1 MIQFEN
7 KAYLWA
13 YLLVPVLLLLYIWL
27 ANRRKKQLKKLGD
40 IILIEAMIPNV
51 SGDKRTIKVILWFL
65 AFCSLIFAIA
75 NLQTGSKMQDV
86 KREGGDLMIC
96 LDVSN
101 SMLAEDLS
109 PNRLERAKQALE
121 KFIDKLE
128 GDRIGIIVF
137 AGDAYVQLPIT
148 SDYGAAKLFLGS
160 ISPGIVPVQGTN
172 IAEAINLSMESFGE
186 DIGKNKSIII
196 ITDGEDHEEGAIK
209 AAEDAAAKN
218 VIINTIGVG
227 SATGVPIPAFQNGMK
242 SGFRKDKEGNTVV
255 TKLNE
260 KLLLDI
266 ASAGKGAYVKANN
279 ADVGLGAI
287 MGKLNELE
295 RKQIESKMYTD
306 YDDQYIWGIY
316 AAIFFLLI
324 DFFINERTSEW
335 WKKLNLFG
343 SENNS

>member
-1 MIQFEN
+1 MWRFEN
-7 KAYLWA
+7 KEFFWA
-13 YLLVPVLLLLYIWL
+13 YLLVPVLVFLFAWML
-27 ANRRKKQLKKLGD
+27 NRRKKLLGKFGD
-40 IILIEAMIPNV
+40 YGLVKEMLPAT
-51 SGDKRTIKVILWFL
+51 SLDKRVVKFIIWLL
-65 AFCSLIFAIA
+65 AFSSLIFAII
-75 NLQTGSKMQDV
+75 NLQTGSKMQEV
-86 KREGGDLMIC
+86 KREGGDIMVC

-128 GDRIGIIVF
+128 GDRLGIIVF
-137 AGDAYVQLPIT
+137 AGEAYVQLPIT
-148 SDYGAAKLFLGS
+148 ADYSAAKLFLGS
-160 ISPGIVPVQGTN
+160 INPGIVPVQGTN
-172 IAEAINLSMESFGE
+172 VTDAIELSVESFGK

-209 AAEDAAAKN
+209 AAEEAAAQG

-227 SATGVPIPAFQNGMK
+227 SPQGVPIPLFQDGKRM
-242 SGFRKDKEGNTVV
+242 GYRKDKEGSTVV

-266 ASAGKGAYVKANN
+266 ASAGNGAYVKANN

-287 MGKLNELE
+287 MNKLKELE

-306 YDDQYIWGIY
+306 YDDQYMWFVY
-316 AAIFFLLI
+316 LAAFLLLVE
-324 DFFINERTSEW
+324 FLINERKSEW

-343 SENNS
+343 NEKEQ